1 MTDIGRHRNGD
12 DDRGDDRDVSGTG
25 DGDPSQPAPMPP
37 YDDLLRIAE
46 QLKDLG
52 RTQEKLHTL
61 LSAML
66 SVSRDLDLPRVLRRI
81 VTSAMGLVRAR
92 YGAMGVLAEDGEGL
106 SVFIP
111 EGLSDEEVAGLEGVE
126 LPRGR
131 GLLGH
136 LIRHPVPL
144 RVDDIGAHP
153 ASAGFPPGHPP
164 MGTLLG
170 VAITVQGRV
179 YGNLYLSE
187 RADGRPFDEQDEEVV
202 VALAGAAAVAIE
214 NARLYEQV
222 RVDSE
227 KFQRLLLP
235 QLSDLHPFE
244 AAAVYRPATEPD
256 QLGGDWYD
264 ALTLPD
270 GTCCLAIGD
279 VCGHDL
285 TAAAAMSQ
293 TRSMLRALLY
303 TRLHL
308 PSRVLTQLDL
318 ALHALPSGLV
328 TTALV
333 ARIDRREDQWVLRW
347 SNAGHPPPLLLAPG
361 SPPCYLDEDPCLPL
375 GVDLNLPRYDSAY
388 GLPPGSTVLL
398 FTDGLI
404 EHHQRPIETG
414 LRSLAEL
421 AAIHTALPPERLCEI
436 LADHHPGDGRDDI
449 AVLAVRVPDGPEAS

>member
-1 MTDIGRHRNGD
+1 
-12 DDRGDDRDVSGTG
+12 
-25 DGDPSQPAPMPP
+25 MPP
-37 YDDLLRIAE
+37 NDDLLRIAD
-46 QLKDLG
+46 QLKELG

-61 LSAML
+61 LAAML
-66 SVSRDLDLPRVLRRI
+66 SVSRDLDLSRVLRRI
-81 VTSAMGLVRAR
+81 VTSAMGLVGAR
-92 YGAMGVLAEDGEGL
+92 YGAMGVLAEDGDGL

-111 EGLSDEEVAGLEGVE
+111 EGLSDEEVADLAGVG

-131 GLLGH
+131 GLLGY
-136 LIRHPVPL
+136 LIQHPQPL
-144 RVDDIGAHP
+144 RVDEIRAHP

-164 MGTLLG
+164 MDTLLG

-187 RADGRPFDEQDEEVV
+187 RRDGRPFDAQDEEVV

-222 RVDSE
+222 RADSE

-235 QLSDLHPFE
+235 RLSDLGPFR
-244 AAAVYRPATEPD
+244 AAAVYRPAAEPD

-270 GTCCLAIGD
+270 GSCCMAIGD

-303 TRLHL
+303 TRLRQ
-308 PSRVLTQLDL
+308 PSRMLTQLDL
-318 ALHALPSGLV
+318 ALNAMPSSLV
-328 TTALV
+328 TTALL
-333 ARIDRREDQWVLRW
+333 ARIDRRGEQWSLEW

-361 SPPCYLDEDPCLPL
+361 QAPRYLDDDPCLPL
-375 GVDLNLPRYDSAY
+375 GVDLNLPRYDSNCR
-388 GLPPGSTVLL
+388 LPDGSTVVL

-404 EHHQRPIETG
+404 EHRHRPIQTG

-421 AAIHTALPPERLCEI
+421 VAAHASLPPGELCEL
-436 LADHHPGDGRDDI
+436 LADEHPGDGRDDI
-449 AVLAVRVPDGPEAS
+449 AVMTVRVPDAP